1 MKRLSVLLAVSIATL
16 LVISLVCSCGAPK
29 SEEPVTLRM
38 TLAQPPMDGIP
49 IACQEMADR
58 FNERAGGKYIMEIY
72 PGEQLAKY
80 AESMDAVRTGAVEMM
95 NMGLGGYAGT
105 VPEVAA
111 GEIPFMYESVEA
123 NAAAE
128 EGVMAAYD
136 PVFQQKAN
144 QKALAS
150 FTVTAM
156 ELISKKPVKTL
167 EDWDGLLV
175 GCSSVP
181 GTALVESLG
190 GSAVFIPFPEIYS
203 AMEKAVIDATVQVP
217 EFTLEAGKLYEVG
230 SYFTSFYAL
239 GSVHGATINLD
250 VWNKMPKSTQDLL
263 LEEIKT
269 TFNALNEEKAVK
281 YYNDIEALE
290 DLVDV
295 YYLPKAERD
304 RWQEA
309 LQPYVDEQMAALG
322 EVAQQCK
329 QIADEAN
336 SMHPYPY

>member
-1 MKRLSVLLAVSIATL
+1 VKRLSILLSVLVVTL
-16 LVISLVCSCGAPK
+16 LIISLAISCGAPK
-29 SEEPVTLRM
+29 SEEPVVLRM

-49 IACQEMADR
+49 IACQAMADS

-72 PGEQLAKY
+72 PGEQLCKY
-80 AESMDAVRTGAVEMM
+80 AESLDAVRTGAVEMM
-95 NMGLGGYAGT
+95 NMGLGGYAGSM
-105 VPEVAA
+105 PEIAA

-123 NAAAE
+123 NAAAQ

-136 PVFQQKAN
+136 PVFQQNHN

-156 ELISKKPVKTL
+156 ELISKRPVKTM

-263 LEEIKT
+263 LEEVKT
-269 TFNALNEEKAVK
+269 TFNALNEEKTVK
-281 YYNDIEALE
+281 YYNDMKALE
-290 DLVDV
+290 SLVEV

-304 RWQEA
+304 RWKEA
-309 LQPYVDEQMAALG
+309 FRPIAEEQIAALG
-322 EVAQQCK
+322 EVAQKCK

-336 SMHPYPY
+336 SQHPYPF